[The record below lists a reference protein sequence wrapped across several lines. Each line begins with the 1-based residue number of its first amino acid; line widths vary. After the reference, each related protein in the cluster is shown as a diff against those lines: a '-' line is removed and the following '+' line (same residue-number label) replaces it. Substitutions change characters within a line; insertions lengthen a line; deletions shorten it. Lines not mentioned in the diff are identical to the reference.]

1 MTMPTANSSEQ
12 NALPESIIDF
22 IVAFMRALNGVRLY
36 DASNYGVFNKHTQ
49 QLYAK
54 LREATADRDFLF
66 LGCARNTFFLEGAFY
81 QATDVN
87 LRKFLKFF
95 LSLEISDM
103 LFEKEITT
111 EELESF
117 VEILAAAQ
125 QGQGEEVSSAL
136 PPPAPS

>member
-1 MTMPTANSSEQ
+1 MPTANPSEQ
-12 NALPESIIDF
+12 AALPASIIDF
-22 IVAFMRALNGVRLY
+22 IVAFMRALNTARLY
-36 DASNYGVFNKHTQ
+36 ASGHDLFKKHTQ

-54 LREATADRDFLF
+54 LREAVADRDSLF
-66 LGCARNTFFLEGAFY
+66 LGCARDTFFLEGTFY

-95 LSLEISDM
+95 LSLGISDM

-117 VEILAAAQ
+117 IGLLAAAQ